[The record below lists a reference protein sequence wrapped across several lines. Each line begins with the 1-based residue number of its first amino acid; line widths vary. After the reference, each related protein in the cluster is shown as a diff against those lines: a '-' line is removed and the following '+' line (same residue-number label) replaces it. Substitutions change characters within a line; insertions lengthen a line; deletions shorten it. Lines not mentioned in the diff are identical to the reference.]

1 MRKPKVLYDFMEIT
15 GQLIRFYIGDDPY
28 PVGICQR
35 KVNNKVDNNCFALCS
50 SVSVVNFE
58 HVIADWVI

>member
-1 MRKPKVLYDFMEIT
+1 MEIT

-35 KVNNKVDNNCFALCS
+35 KVNNKVDNNCFALCFN
-50 SVSVVNFE
+50 VSVVNFE